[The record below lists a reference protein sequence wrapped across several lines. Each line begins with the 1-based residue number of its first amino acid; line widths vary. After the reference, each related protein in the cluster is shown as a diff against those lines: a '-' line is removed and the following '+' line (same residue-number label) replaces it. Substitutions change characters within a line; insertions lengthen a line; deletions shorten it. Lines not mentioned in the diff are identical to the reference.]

1 MTAARRSPLA
11 AVRAFAF
18 MSAQTSR
25 RSPAQI
31 LIFFAMPV
39 FVMAFVG
46 LALRGYTTPQLI
58 VGMLGTP
65 GSAAAQRLADAL
77 DADPHLRVRAYEDVE
92 PMRIAVFR
100 GRLHAGIR
108 VPEGWSASQDLE
120 VWVSKAG
127 AGSATLRAIL
137 DRELA
142 QLATEAP
149 PTATLDVVDGEALG
163 SPPIGFQ
170 YSAPSNLVLFVV
182 MNAILNSMGIV
193 YLRRAGLGKRL
204 VATPAS
210 RSELTLAL
218 AVGPFQL
225 MTIQAVFL
233 LAIGK
238 LAFGVSWGDPVG
250 VFAVTAS
257 LVLMGTGLYL
267 LLGTIFQSD
276 NQAGGL
282 GPFLGIALGM
292 LGGCMWPLEI
302 VSDPVAR
309 FGHLFPTAWAMDGY
323 LALVFGRVGA
333 AAVLPAAG
341 VLLGMGALFA
351 TMGALRLRRQLRGG

>member
-1 MTAARRSPLA
+1 MTAAKRSRLA
-11 AVRAFAF
+11 AVRAFSG
-18 MSAQTSR
+18 MSAQAAR

-31 LIFFAMPV
+31 VTFFAMPV

-46 LALRGYTTPQLI
+46 LALRGYTTPQFT

-65 GSAAAQRLADAL
+65 GSVAAERLAEAL
-77 DADPHLRVRAYEDVE
+77 EADPHLRVRAYEDAE
-92 PMRIAVFR
+92 FMRVAVFR

-108 VPEGWSASQDLE
+108 VPEGWSASQDLD

-142 QLATEAP
+142 QLTAAP
-149 PTATLDVVDGEALG
+149 PPAATLDVVDGDALG

-170 YSAPSNLVLFVV
+170 YTAPSNLVLFVV
-182 MNAILNSMGIV
+182 MNAVLSSLWIV
-193 YLRRAGLGKRL
+193 TLRRTGLGKRL

-210 RSELTLAL
+210 RSELTLGL

-233 LAIGK
+233 LAVGA
-238 LAFGVSWGDPVG
+238 LVFDVHWGNALG
-250 VFAVTAS
+250 VFVVTAS

-267 LLGTIFQSD
+267 LLGTTFRSD
-276 NQAGGL
+276 AQASGL
-282 GPFLGIALGM
+282 GPFLAIALGM

-309 FGHLFPTAWAMDGY
+309 FGHLFPTAWAMDAY
-323 LALVFGRVGA
+323 LELIFSDQGVVS
-333 AAVLPAAG
+333 VLPSVG
-341 VLLGMGALFA
+341 VLLGMAALFA
-351 TMGALRLRRQLRGG
+351 GLGALRLRRQLRGS

>member
-1 MTAARRSPLA
+1 MSAAPRSRFA
-11 AVRAFAF
+11 AVRAFSG

-25 RSPAQI
+25 RSPSQI
-31 LIFFAMPV
+31 FIFFVMPV

-46 LALRGYTTPQLI
+46 LALRGYSTPQMM

-65 GSAAAQRLADAL
+65 GSAAAQQLAKAL
-77 DADPHLRVRAYEDVE
+77 DADPHLGVRSYDDVE
-92 PMRIAVFR
+92 LMRIAVFR

-108 VPEGWSASQDLE
+108 VPEGWSAGRDLE

-127 AGSATLRAIL
+127 AGSATLRSLL
-137 DRELA
+137 DRAVARL
-142 QLATEAP
+142 TPEAP
-149 PTATLDVVDGEALG
+149 PAATLDVVDGDTLG
-163 SPPIGFQ
+163 NPPIGYQ

-182 MNAILNSMGIV
+182 MNAILSTLLIV
-193 YLRRAGLGKRL
+193 DLRRRGLGKRL

-218 AVGPFQL
+218 AVGPLQL

-233 LAIGK
+233 LAVGA
-238 LAFGVSWGDPVG
+238 LTFGVRWGDPLG
-250 VFAVTAS
+250 VFALTAS

-267 LLGTIFQSD
+267 FLGTIFRSD
-276 NQAGGL
+276 AQAVGL
-282 GPFLGIALGM
+282 GPFLGIILGM

-302 VSDPVAR
+302 VSDPVAA

-323 LALVFGRVGA
+323 LDLIFGRAGS
-333 AAVLPAAG
+333 AAVLPSVA
-341 VLLGMGALFA
+341 VLLAMGALFA
-351 TMGALRLRRQLRGG
+351 TLGALRLRRQLRGG